1 MNKEFVCKGCG
12 EKVNKYMQSSNI
24 GYCYI
29 CNEFYMQKKISDL
42 EVKLAEKEKEIKT
55 LNKFL
60 SDKADEIEKITC
72 NYKRQLS
79 ASNILTQAMKI
90 REHNQ
95 DKISF
100 AIYNLSLVCGMLT
113 DTIIDFEKK
122 EYDLSMHNYLEQICL
137 KFAEKISQKIKQ
149 LKEQIKNEK

>member
-12 EKVNKYMQSSNI
+12 EKVNKYMQSNNI

-42 EVKLAEKEKEIKT
+42 ETKLAEKDVDLSLARNEIDT
-55 LNKFL
+55 LKHNLKVAQEHDNVMCEQYFG
-60 SDKADEIEKITC
+60 KCKKI
-72 NYKRQLS
+72 
-79 ASNILTQAMKI
+79 
-90 REHNQ
+90 NQ

-149 LKEQIKNEK
+149 LKEQIKNEKFYC